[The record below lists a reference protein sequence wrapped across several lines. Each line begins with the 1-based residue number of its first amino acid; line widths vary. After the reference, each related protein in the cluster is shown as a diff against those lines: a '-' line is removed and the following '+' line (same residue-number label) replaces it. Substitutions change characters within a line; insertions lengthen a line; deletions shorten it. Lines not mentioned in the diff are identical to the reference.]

1 MLNAGDVYQ
10 NVMTTNTDDSRLLA
24 ILLVV
29 VGALVV
35 LPALFMGFG
44 MMGYGSMMGGTWG
57 HGMWGD
63 GTVSGWVVLAGLLF
77 RLLFLAAIVAGG
89 YFLYRAMTG
98 SGGDGD
104 AALEELRLAYARGDL
119 TEEEYETR
127 RENLQRD
134 S

>member
-1 MLNAGDVYQ
+1 
-10 NVMTTNTDDSRLLA
+10 MTTNTNDSRLLA
-24 ILLVV
+24 ILLVA

-63 GTVSGWVVLAGLLF
+63 GTAPVWVVLVGFVF
-77 RLLFLAAIVAGG
+77 RFLFLAAILAGG

-98 SGGDGD
+98 SDGDGD
-104 AALEELRLAYARGDL
+104 PALEELRRAYARGDL
-119 TEEEYETR
+119 TEEEYEKR
-127 RENLQRD
+127 RENLQRE